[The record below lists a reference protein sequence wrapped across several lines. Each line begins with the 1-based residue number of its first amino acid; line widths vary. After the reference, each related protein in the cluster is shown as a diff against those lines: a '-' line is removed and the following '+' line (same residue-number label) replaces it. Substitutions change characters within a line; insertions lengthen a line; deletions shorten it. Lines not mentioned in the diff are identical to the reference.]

1 MSISEPFIRRPIATS
16 LLMLGVLVF
25 GIGSYNLLPVAALP
39 RVDFPT
45 VVVTTNYPGASP
57 ETMAS
62 AIATPLEQQFA
73 ALPSLTEM
81 SSTSGVGTTMITLQ
95 FDLERSI
102 DAAAQDVQQAINAA
116 TGLLPKDLPSP
127 PTYRKTN
134 PADRPVLIYAIH
146 SDALPVY
153 RIDDYAYTII
163 AQKLATVKGVA
174 ESRIFGQKP
183 YAVHV
188 QVNPGELAARGIG
201 LEDLRSALTLAT
213 VNRPKGN
220 LASAHQTVT
229 LDTNDQIFDAAG
241 FRKVI
246 VAYKNGAPIRLGD
259 IAEVIDGV
267 QNARAG
273 AWFERKPAEGL
284 AVQREAGANTNQV
297 VDTIRG
303 APYEP
308 GLVKRYLCSLDL
320 LPAILLNCAPP
331 PPGLLEKLQESIPP
345 SVQVDLVSDR
355 SIVIRAAVHDVQF
368 TMMLTIGLVILVIF
382 IFLRTLWATVIP
394 SLAVPLSLLAT
405 FAVMYAVGYSLD
417 NISLMALTIS
427 VGFIVD
433 DAIVMIEN
441 IVRYLEQG
449 DRPFEA
455 ALKGAGQIGFTIISI
470 TFSLIAVFI
479 PLLFMGGIVGRL
491 FREFAV
497 TVSVAVVASAFIS
510 LTLTPV
516 MCSLFLKGQGEHPP
530 GRLSRLAERGFVA
543 VLRGYDRGLIFIFRH
558 QLGALM
564 ATLGL
569 MGLTFI
575 LYFGVPY
582 TSYSGIPKGF
592 FPQQDTGFIFGQAE
606 ARQDTSFAKMA
617 GIVHQI
623 VDIVQK
629 DPAVNGAFY
638 FAGAYA
644 YNPTENTGRV
654 FIQLKPHD
662 QRDVTS
668 DQVIQRLRPKVAAV
682 EGAKFFMQSGQDISI
697 GGRLSRT
704 QYQYTLTDTDSNELN
719 QWAPMV
725 EAAMRKLPELQDVAS
740 DQQIAAPHIAID
752 IDRDAASRL
761 GLSAS
766 LIDETL
772 YDAFG
777 QRQIAT
783 MYTSTNQYK
792 VILEVKPEFQNDP
805 TALSKIY
812 VSGPNGV
819 QVPLSSFTHFTSKVE
834 PLLLS
839 HQGQFPAVTLS
850 FNLAPGTAIGQAV
863 DKIQAMEADLHMPA
877 TVNGAFQGAA
887 QAFKAS
893 LSSTPLLIGAAILV
907 VYIVLG
913 ILYESYIHPITILS
927 ALPSAGV
934 GALLALMIM
943 HYDLSVIALIGVILL
958 IGIVKKN
965 AIMMIDFALQA
976 ERLEGKSPLE
986 AIHEACL
993 LRFRPI
999 MMTTFAALFGGLP
1012 IAIGQG
1018 AGSELRR
1025 PLGIAMVGGL
1035 LVSQWLTLYTTPV
1048 IYLYLDRL
1056 SRFLGGSRR
1065 QSRLAAALTDV
1076 QRPSL
1081 VEDSRGAAE

>member
-1 MSISEPFIRRPIATS
+1 M
-16 LLMLGVLVF
+16 
-25 GIGSYNLLPVAALP
+25 
-39 RVDFPT
+39 
-45 VVVTTNYPGASP
+45 
-57 ETMAS
+57 
-62 AIATPLEQQFA
+62 
-73 ALPSLTEM
+73 
-81 SSTSGVGTTMITLQ
+81 
-95 FDLERSI
+95 
-102 DAAAQDVQQAINAA
+102 
-116 TGLLPKDLPSP
+116 
-127 PTYRKTN
+127 
-134 PADRPVLIYAIH
+134 
-146 SDALPVY
+146 
-153 RIDDYAYTII
+153 
-163 AQKLATVKGVA
+163 
-174 ESRIFGQKP
+174 
-183 YAVHV
+183 
-188 QVNPGELAARGIG
+188 
-201 LEDLRSALTLAT
+201 
-213 VNRPKGN
+213 
-220 LASAHQTVT
+220 
-229 LDTNDQIFDAAG
+229 
-241 FRKVI
+241 
-246 VAYKNGAPIRLGD
+246 
-259 IAEVIDGV
+259 
-267 QNARAG
+267 
-273 AWFERKPAEGL
+273 
-284 AVQREAGANTNQV
+284 
-297 VDTIRG
+297 
-303 APYEP
+303 
-308 GLVKRYLCSLDL
+308 
-320 LPAILLNCAPP
+320 
-331 PPGLLEKLQESIPP
+331 
-345 SVQVDLVSDR
+345 
-355 SIVIRAAVHDVQF
+355 
-368 TMMLTIGLVILVIF
+368 
-382 IFLRTLWATVIP
+382 
-394 SLAVPLSLLAT
+394 
-405 FAVMYAVGYSLD
+405 
-417 NISLMALTIS
+417 
-427 VGFIVD
+427 
-433 DAIVMIEN
+433 
-441 IVRYLEQG
+441 
-449 DRPFEA
+449 
-455 ALKGAGQIGFTIISI
+455 
-470 TFSLIAVFI
+470 
-479 PLLFMGGIVGRL
+479 
-491 FREFAV
+491 
-497 TVSVAVVASAFIS
+497 
-510 LTLTPV
+510 
-516 MCSLFLKGQGEHPP
+516 
-530 GRLSRLAERGFVA
+530 AERGFVA
-543 VLRGYDRGLIFIFRH
+543 VLNFYDRGLKFVFRH
-558 QLGALM
+558 QLSALV
-564 ATLGL
+564 ATLAL
-569 MGLTFI
+569 MGLTAY
-575 LYFGVPY
+575 LYII
-582 TSYSGIPKGF
+582 IPKGF

-606 ARQDTSFAKMA
+606 ARQDTSFAKMQ
-617 GIVHQI
+617 GIVHELA
-623 VDIVQK
+623 DIVRK
-629 DPAVNGAFY
+629 DPAVAGAFY

-644 YNPTENTGRV
+644 YNPTENTGRI
-654 FIQLKPHD
+654 FMQLKPHD
-662 QRDVTS
+662 RRDVTS

-740 DQQIAAPHIAID
+740 DQQVAAPHIAID

-783 MYTSTNQYK
+783 MYTATNQYK

-805 TALSKIY
+805 SALSKIY
-812 VSGPNGV
+812 VSGPTGV
-819 QVPLSSFTHFTSKVE
+819 QVPLSSFAHFTSKVE

-850 FNLAPGTAIGQAV
+850 FNLAPGTAIGEAV
-863 DKIQAMEADLHMPA
+863 DKIQAMERDLHMPA

-893 LSSTPLLIGAAILV
+893 LSSTPLLVAAAILV

-913 ILYESYIHPITILS
+913 MLYESYIHPITILS

-1076 QRPSL
+1076 QRPPL
-1081 VEDSRGAAE
+1081 VEDTRGAAE